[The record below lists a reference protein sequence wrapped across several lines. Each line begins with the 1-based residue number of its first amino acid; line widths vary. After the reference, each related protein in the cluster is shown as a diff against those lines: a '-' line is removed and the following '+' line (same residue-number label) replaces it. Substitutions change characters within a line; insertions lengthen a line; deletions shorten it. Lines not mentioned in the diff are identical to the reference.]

1 MSCNIV
7 NSKLNLEPE
16 YILDPFDFD
25 TEINGNII
33 KYVNDINMPDDIS
46 EFERCYLSG
55 NMESSG
61 NPYTG
66 DDFYKSSSM
75 ETDISNFINNTK
87 DPKSANVCGQGKYV
101 HLISDSVNQENLE
114 KCRKCGNP
122 PDRQSEVDYDINTNI
137 ITDDR
142 EYYSGDIMIME
153 QQEIGQEEKE
163 PTILGSISERNIG
176 DFEQDY
182 TMYLYNIKGENDL
195 RGMMDDSK
203 AGYLKPD
210 NPSVQQ
216 IKAKYEE
223 HGKPGDGGKP
233 SNKLDEG
240 EFIDIQRQC
249 SPLISDWFPKQHA
262 RNRSGQRE
270 ELFDMNQIF
279 TREIFNPYL
288 DGGRGSDLL
297 QSIPIDIID
306 FFNREF
312 NSLPELDGLEKHKIH
327 RRHLKEDS
335 EHSILNHIRILD
347 TDTKTPLENTDMPKK
362 FGNQLL
368 KCHSDD
374 ENNESLC
381 YDFDVKD
388 GQKYYKTIPEELA
401 RAWIAKKLDSIK
413 GDLLQ
418 TQEGSLTTLYGDLKN
433 MFTNINPQ
441 VEECINDIVGR
452 DVGAERIIK
461 SIKDAKGN
469 FTEFGDEE
477 IQYLRRKIVM
487 FIHSPDERVKECI
500 DMLYIQSST
509 QNLCTEGLYTKT
521 LKILTVLFSLL
532 SVNVDLSD
540 VENNEAKY
548 NSVMNFIDSLGD
560 LFPRAIEKIIN
571 IVKDLEKDLCRTTNK
586 SDIIV
591 NLYDDLINK
600 NRKYNIELGVFGQ
613 LFSLDDNQF
622 SRIVDTYN
630 MISPVLGRLFGP
642 TVTE

>member
-1 MSCNIV
+1 MSCNGIV
-7 NSKLNLEPE
+7 NRKLNLEPE
-16 YILDPFDFD
+16 YNHVSFD
-25 TEINGNII
+25 NVNSNNITG
-33 KYVNDINMPDDIS
+33 YVNDNYSNETIRN
-46 EFERCYLSG
+46 FERCYLSG
-55 NMESSG
+55 NMELNG

-75 ETDISNFINNTK
+75 ETDISKFINTK

-114 KCRKCGNP
+114 KCRQCGNP

-137 ITDDR
+137 INSS
-142 EYYSGDIMIME
+142 ENYYSGDIMVME
-153 QQEIGQEEKE
+153 QQEIGQEEE
-163 PTILGSISERNIG
+163 PTILGSISERKVG

-182 TMYLYNIKGENDL
+182 TMYLYNIKDEKEL
-195 RGMMDDSK
+195 KGMMDD
-203 AGYLKPD
+203 GPNVTPGLLNRD
-210 NPSVQQ
+210 NSSVQQ
-216 IKAKYEE
+216 IKAMYEE

-233 SNKLDEG
+233 ANKLDEG
-240 EFIDIQRQC
+240 EFLDIQRQC

-270 ELFDMNQIF
+270 ELFDMNQIL

-327 RRHLKEDS
+327 RRHLKEDG
-335 EHSILNHIRILD
+335 EHSILNHIRVLD
-347 TDTKTPLENTDMPKK
+347 TDTKTHLDNPSMLQS
-362 FGNQLL
+362 FSNQLL
-368 KCHSDD
+368 ICHD
-374 ENNESLC
+374 EDQNNESLC
-381 YDFDVKD
+381 SDFGGKD

-401 RAWIAKKLDSIK
+401 RAWISKKLDSIK
-413 GDLLQ
+413 GHLLQ
-418 TQEGSLTTLYGDLKN
+418 TQEGNLTTLYGDLKN

-441 VEECINDIVGR
+441 VEECINDIVGK
-452 DVGAERIIK
+452 DDNAEVIIK
-461 SIKDAKGN
+461 RIKDAKGN
-469 FTEFGDEE
+469 FTQFGDEE

-591 NLYDDLINK
+591 NLYDDLVNK
-600 NRKYNIELGVFGQ
+600 NRRYNIELGVFGQ

-642 TVTE
+642 TVSE

>member
-16 YILDPFDFD
+16 YIHDPFDFD

-347 TDTKTPLENTDMPKK
+347 TDTETPLENTDMPKK

-613 LFSLDDNQF
+613 L
-622 SRIVDTYN
+622 IVHF
-630 MISPVLGRLFGP
+630 MRL
-642 TVTE
+642 